1 MLLFM
6 TMALLEIK
14 SYIYA
19 LKGMLCFLIV
29 GLAMGAV
36 LWIGIDE
43 LTARGSLFEP
53 FTIGVVDHD
62 GTPELIFL
70 FDFFG
75 EYVIDLEF
83 LEKAEAGR
91 QLASGEIPAFVELP
105 PDFTRDIF
113 YGINSP
119 FTVHVNSGFPLQSNL
134 VQLLASGAIAYL
146 SVSQAG
152 VYATLEYAAE
162 HGLDWGTLL
171 IPVNMAFVQELIRY
185 DDMFTREVI
194 PLITG
199 SPADYFIRR
208 FAVFWHMLSLIA
220 LTGFLPGYSPG
231 NMARFKLADIP
242 LWQIIGIKW
251 SGLFAAAVLMSLP
264 IIPFIGIVEALLV
277 SLFISAF
284 GMLTGRLFKQ
294 KSACGLFI
302 FFTALAM
309 YFASGGIIP
318 FVFLPREL
326 LPMRWL
332 SVNYWVATGNTTVIF
347 AAAVVVIAATFLS
360 YAVMYFKKPVRQRM
374 VR

>member
-1 MLLFM
+1 MLL

-14 SYIYA
+14 SYLYA
-19 LKGMLCFLIV
+19 LKGMLCFLLV

-36 LWIGIDE
+36 LWVGVNQ
-43 LTARGSLFEP
+43 LAARGSLFEP
-53 FTIGVVDHD
+53 FTVGVVDQD

-70 FDFFG
+70 FDFFD

-83 LEKAEAGR
+83 LEKAEAQR

-105 PDFTRDIF
+105 PDFTRDVF
-113 YGINSP
+113 HGVNSP
-119 FTVHVNSGFPLQSNL
+119 FTVHVNSHFPLQSNL
-134 VQLLASGAIAYL
+134 VQLLTSGAVAYL

-152 VYATLEYAAE
+152 VYATMEYAAE
-162 HGLDWGTLL
+162 YGLDLGALL

-185 DDMFTREVI
+185 DELFAREVI
-194 PLITG
+194 APVTG
-199 SPADYFIRR
+199 NPADYFIRR

-220 LTGFLPGYSPG
+220 LTGFLSGYSPG
-231 NMARFKLADIP
+231 NTARFKLANVP
-242 LWQIIGIKW
+242 LWKVSMIKW
-251 SGLFAAAVLMSLP
+251 SGLFAAAMLMSLP
-264 IIPFIGIVEALLV
+264 IMPLVGVPEALSASV
-277 SLFISAF
+277 FVSAF
-284 GMLTGRLFKQ
+284 GMLAGRLFKHEG
-294 KSACGLFI
+294 ACGLFI

-332 SVNYWVATGNTTVIF
+332 SINYWVATGNITVILGAGIMMLGT
-347 AAAVVVIAATFLS
+347 AAIVTFLTDS
-360 YAVMYFKKPVRQRM
+360 EMILKRM